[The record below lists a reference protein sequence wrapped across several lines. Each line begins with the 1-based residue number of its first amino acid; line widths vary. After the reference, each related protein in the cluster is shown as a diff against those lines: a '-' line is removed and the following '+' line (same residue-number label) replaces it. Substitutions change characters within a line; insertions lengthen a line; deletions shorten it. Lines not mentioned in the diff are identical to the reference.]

1 MYKVR
6 QSNTVYNFPIFSSL
20 SFEGHHVA
28 KEPLSEEHGNVDL
41 VNLWTNCHTCLA
53 LNVSLRVKCSNSV
66 CGLMWVP
73 GV

>member
-41 VNLWTNCHTCLA
+41 VNL
-53 LNVSLRVKCSNSV
+53 
-66 CGLMWVP
+66 
-73 GV
+73 